1 MILSTTKDMSKTTPT
16 SGISRQPI
24 VFFGTEDFSSYSLRA
39 LVEAGFNI
47 AAVIT
52 KPDSR
57 RGRSNKLIQPAVKQ
71 FASQHHI
78 PVWQPNRLKDIIS
91 DIKNITPRPTGVL
104 VSYGKIIPQTII
116 DLFQPGI
123 INVHPSLLP
132 KYRGPSPI
140 ESAIANRD
148 KITGVTIMQLEQ
160 AMDAGPIYYQET
172 YPLDFTETQ
181 PELYQTL
188 GQLGAQLL
196 TQKLP
201 DIINGILQ
209 PTPQD
214 NSRATY
220 CSLLSKNDSRLDPQQ
235 LTADQAEAKIRAH
248 LTYPRSRLKV
258 DQYDLI
264 ITKARAVSIPETPL
278 DVKCADNTYLAIDE
292 LIAPSGK
299 TISTDAFLRGYPLQ
313 R

>member
-1 MILSTTKDMSKTTPT
+1 MSKTTPT

-24 VFFGTEDFSSYSLRA
+24 VFFGTEDFSLYSLRA

-47 AAVIT
+47 VAVIT

-57 RGRSNKLIQPAVKQ
+57 RGRSNKLIRPAVKQ

-91 DIKNITPRPTGVL
+91 DIKNITPQPTGVL
-104 VSYGKIIPQTII
+104 VSYGKIIPQTVI

-123 INVHPSLLP
+123 VNIHPSLLP

-181 PELYQTL
+181 PELYQAL

-209 PTPQD
+209 PIPQD

-220 CSLLSKNDSRLDPQQ
+220 CSLLSKDDSRLDPQQ
-235 LTADQAEAKIRAH
+235 LTADQIEAKIRAH
-248 LTYPRSRLKV
+248 LTYPRSRLKIG
-258 DQYDLI
+258 QYDLI
-264 ITKARAVSIPETPL
+264 ITKAYITQKPETPL
-278 DVKCADNTYLAIDE
+278 DIKCTDGKYLSIDE

-299 TISTDAFLRGYPLQ
+299 TISANAFLRGYPLQ

>member
-1 MILSTTKDMSKTTPT
+1 MSKTTPT

-24 VFFGTEDFSSYSLRA
+24 VFFGTEDFSLYSLRA

-47 AAVIT
+47 VAVIT

-57 RGRSNKLIQPAVKQ
+57 RGRSNKLVQPAVKQ

-78 PVWQPNRLKDIIS
+78 PVWQPNQLKDIIN
-91 DIKNITPRPTGVL
+91 DIKNITPQPTGVL

-148 KITGVTIMQLEQ
+148 KITGVTIMRLEQ
-160 AMDAGPIYYQET
+160 AMDAGPIYYQEA

-181 PELYQTL
+181 PELYQAL

-201 DIINGILQ
+201 NIINGILQ

-214 NSRATY
+214 DSLATY
-220 CSLLSKNDSRLDPQQ
+220 CSLLSKDDSRLDPQQ

-248 LTYPRSRLKV
+248 LTYPRSRLKIG
-258 DQYDLI
+258 QYDLI
-264 ITKARAVSIPETPL
+264 VTKACITQKPETPL
-278 DVKCADNTYLAIDE
+278 DIKCTDGKYLSINE

-299 TISTDAFLRGYPLQ
+299 TISAEAFLRGYPLQ

>member
-1 MILSTTKDMSKTTPT
+1 MRSTTTPMSKTMPT
-16 SGISRQPI
+16 SGAKTQPI
-24 VFFGTEDFSSYSLRA
+24 VFFGTEDFSLYSLRA
-39 LVEAGFNI
+39 LVEAGFNV
-47 AAVIT
+47 AAIVT
-52 KPDSR
+52 KPDTR
-57 RGRSNKLIQPAVKQ
+57 RGRGGKLTQPAVKQ
-71 FASQHHI
+71 FAIQHNI
-78 PVWQPNRLKDIIS
+78 PVWQPNHLKNIIN
-91 DIKNITPRPTGVL
+91 DIKNLTPQPTGVL

-148 KITGVTIMQLEQ
+148 NLTGVTIMKLEK
-160 AMDAGPIYYQET
+160 AMDAGPIYVQKSHK
-172 YPLDFTETQ
+172 LNCTETQ
-181 PELYQTL
+181 PKLYRML
-188 GQLGAQLL
+188 GQLGAELL
-196 TQKLP
+196 IHNLS
-201 DIINGILQ
+201 DIISGILQ

-214 NSRATY
+214 DSHATY

-235 LTADQAEAKIRAH
+235 LTANQAEAKIRAH

-264 ITKARAVSIPETPL
+264 ITKARAVSTLETPL
-278 DVKCADNTYLAIDE
+278 DIKCADGTYLAIDE

>member
-1 MILSTTKDMSKTTPT
+1 MSKTTPT

-24 VFFGTEDFSSYSLRA
+24 VFFGTEDFSLYSLRA

-47 AAVIT
+47 VAVIT

-78 PVWQPNRLKDIIS
+78 PVWQPKRLKDIIS
-91 DIKNITPRPTGVL
+91 DIKNITPQPTGVL

-181 PELYQTL
+181 PELYQAL

-209 PTPQD
+209 PIPQD

-220 CSLLSKNDSRLDPQQ
+220 CSLLSKDDSRLDPQQ
-235 LTADQAEAKIRAH
+235 STADQIEAKIRAH
-248 LTYPRSRLKV
+248 LTYPRSRLKIG
-258 DQYDLI
+258 QYDLI
-264 ITKARAVSIPETPL
+264 ITKACITQKPETPL
-278 DVKCADNTYLAIDE
+278 DIKCADGNYLSISE
-292 LIAPSGK
+292 VIAPSGK
-299 TISTDAFLRGYPLQ
+299 TISANAFLRGYPLQ
-313 R
+313 K

>member
-1 MILSTTKDMSKTTPT
+1 MSKTTPT
-16 SGISRQPI
+16 SGTSRQPI
-24 VFFGTEDFSSYSLRA
+24 VFFGTEDFSLYSLRA
-39 LVEAGFNI
+39 LVEASFNI
-47 AAVIT
+47 VAVIT

-71 FASQHHI
+71 FASQHYI

-148 KITGVTIMQLEQ
+148 KITGVTIMRLEQ

-188 GQLGAQLL
+188 GQLGAKLL
-196 TQKLP
+196 TQKLL

-214 NSRATY
+214 DSRATY
-220 CSLLSKNDSRLDPQQ
+220 CSLLSKDDSRLDPQQ

-248 LTYPRSRLKV
+248 LTYPRSRLKIG
-258 DQYDLI
+258 QYDLI
-264 ITKARAVSIPETPL
+264 ITKACITQKPETPL
-278 DVKCADNTYLAIDE
+278 DIKCADGNYLAIDE

>member
-1 MILSTTKDMSKTTPT
+1 MSKTTPT

-24 VFFGTEDFSSYSLRA
+24 VFFGTEDFSLYSLRA

-47 AAVIT
+47 VAVIT

-71 FASQHHI
+71 FASQHRI
-78 PVWQPNRLKDIIS
+78 PVWQPKRLKEIIS

-148 KITGVTIMQLEQ
+148 KNTGVTIMRLEQ

-201 DIINGILQ
+201 NIINGILQ

-214 NSRATY
+214 HNSRATY
-220 CSLLSKNDSRLDPQQ
+220 CSLLSKDDSRLDLQQ

-248 LTYPRSRLKV
+248 LTYPRSRLKIG
-258 DQYDLI
+258 QYDLI
-264 ITKARAVSIPETPL
+264 ITKARAVSTPETPL
-278 DVKCADNTYLAIDE
+278 DIKCADGTYLSIDE

-299 TISTDAFLRGYPLQ
+299 TISAEAFLRGYPLQ

>member
-1 MILSTTKDMSKTTPT
+1 MPT

-24 VFFGTEDFSSYSLRA
+24 VFFGTEDFSLYSLRA

-47 AAVIT
+47 VAVIT

-181 PELYQTL
+181 PELYQAL

-201 DIINGILQ
+201 NIINGILQ

-220 CSLLSKNDSRLDPQQ
+220 CSLLNKDDSRLDPQQ

-248 LTYPRSRLKV
+248 LTYPRSRLKIG
-258 DQYDLI
+258 QYDLI
-264 ITKARAVSIPETPL
+264 ITKACITQKPETPL
-278 DVKCADNTYLAIDE
+278 DIKFTDGKYLSIDE

>member
-1 MILSTTKDMSKTTPT
+1 MSKTIPT
-16 SGISRQPI
+16 SGTSGQPI
-24 VFFGTEDFSSYSLRA
+24 VFFGTEDFSLYSLRT
-39 LVEAGFNI
+39 LVEAGFDI

-57 RGRSNKLIQPAVKQ
+57 RGRGNKIVQPAVKK
-71 FASQHHI
+71 FAIEHNI
-78 PVWQPNRLKDIIS
+78 PVWQPERLKNIIN
-91 DIKNITPRPTGVL
+91 DIKNITPQPIGVL

-116 DLFQPGI
+116 DLFRPGI

-148 KITGVTIMQLEQ
+148 KTTGVTIMRLEQ
-160 AMDAGPIYYQET
+160 AMDAGPIYHQEIC
-172 YPLDFTETQ
+172 PLDFTETQ

-220 CSLLSKNDSRLDPQQ
+220 CSLLSKDDSRLDPQQ
-235 LTADQAEAKIRAH
+235 LTADQIEAKIRAH
-248 LTYPRSRLKV
+248 LTYPRSRLKIG
-258 DQYDLI
+258 QYDLI
-264 ITKARAVSIPETPL
+264 ITKACITQKPETPL
-278 DVKCADNTYLAIDE
+278 DIKCADGNYLSISE

>member
-1 MILSTTKDMSKTTPT
+1 M
-16 SGISRQPI
+16 
-24 VFFGTEDFSSYSLRA
+24 
-39 LVEAGFNI
+39 
-47 AAVIT
+47 AVIT

-71 FASQHHI
+71 FASQHRI
-78 PVWQPNRLKDIIS
+78 PVWQPKRLKDIIS

-160 AMDAGPIYYQET
+160 AMDAGPIYHQET

-220 CSLLSKNDSRLDPQQ
+220 CSLLSKDDSRLDPQQ
-235 LTADQAEAKIRAH
+235 LTADQIEAKIRAH
-248 LTYPRSRLKV
+248 LTYPRSRLKIG
-258 DQYDLI
+258 QYDLI
-264 ITKARAVSIPETPL
+264 ITKARATSTPETPL
-278 DVKCADNTYLAIDE
+278 DIKCADGTYLAIDE

-299 TISTDAFLRGYPLQ
+299 TISAEAFLRGHPLQ

>member
-1 MILSTTKDMSKTTPT
+1 MSKTTPT

-24 VFFGTEDFSSYSLRA
+24 VFFGTEDFSLYSLRA

-91 DIKNITPRPTGVL
+91 DIKNITPQPTGVL

-160 AMDAGPIYYQET
+160 AMDAGPIYHQET

-188 GQLGAQLL
+188 GQLGAKLL

-201 DIINGILQ
+201 DIISGILQ

-214 NSRATY
+214 GSRATY
-220 CSLLSKNDSRLDPQQ
+220 CSLLSKDDSRLDPQQ
-235 LTADQAEAKIRAH
+235 LTADQVEAKIRAH
-248 LTYPRSRLKV
+248 LTYRRSRLKIG
-258 DQYDLI
+258 QYDLI
-264 ITKARAVSIPETPL
+264 ITKACITQKPETPL
-278 DVKCADNTYLAIDE
+278 DIKCTDGKYLSIDE

-299 TISTDAFLRGYPLQ
+299 TISAEAFLRGYPLQ

>member
-1 MILSTTKDMSKTTPT
+1 MSKTTPT

-24 VFFGTEDFSSYSLRA
+24 VFFGTEDFSLYSLRA

-47 AAVIT
+47 VAVIT

-78 PVWQPNRLKDIIS
+78 PFWQPNRLKDIIN
-91 DIKNITPRPTGVL
+91 DIKNITPQPIGVL

-116 DLFQPGI
+116 DLFHPGI

-148 KITGVTIMQLEQ
+148 KITGVTIMKLEQ
-160 AMDAGPIYYQET
+160 AMDAGPIYYQEA

-181 PELYQTL
+181 PELYQAL

-201 DIINGILQ
+201 NIINGILQ

-220 CSLLSKNDSRLDPQQ
+220 CSLLSKDDSRLDPQQ
-235 LTADQAEAKIRAH
+235 LTADQIEAKIRAH
-248 LTYPRSRLKV
+248 LTYPRSRLKIG
-258 DQYDLI
+258 QYDLI
-264 ITKARAVSIPETPL
+264 ITKACITQKTETPL
-278 DVKCADNTYLAIDE
+278 DIKCADGNYLSISE
-292 LIAPSGK
+292 VIAPSGK
-299 TISTDAFLRGYPLQ
+299 TISANAFLRGYPLQ

>member
-1 MILSTTKDMSKTTPT
+1 M
-16 SGISRQPI
+16 
-24 VFFGTEDFSSYSLRA
+24 YSLRA

-47 AAVIT
+47 VAVIT

-71 FASQHHI
+71 FASQHRI
-78 PVWQPNRLKDIIS
+78 PVWQPKRLKDIIS

-148 KITGVTIMQLEQ
+148 KNTGVTIMRLEQ

-201 DIINGILQ
+201 NIINGILQ

-214 NSRATY
+214 NNSRATY
-220 CSLLSKNDSRLDPQQ
+220 CSLLSKDGSRLDPQQ

-248 LTYPRSRLKV
+248 LTYPRSHLKV

-264 ITKARAVSIPETPL
+264 ITKARAVSTPETPL
-278 DVKCADNTYLAIDE
+278 DIKCVDDTYLAIDR

>member
-1 MILSTTKDMSKTTPT
+1 MSKTTPT

-24 VFFGTEDFSSYSLRA
+24 VFFGTEDFSLYSLRA

-71 FASQHHI
+71 FASHHHI
-78 PVWQPNRLKDIIS
+78 PVWQPNRLKDIIN
-91 DIKNITPRPTGVL
+91 DIKNITPQPIGVL

-116 DLFQPGI
+116 DLFHPGI

-148 KITGVTIMQLEQ
+148 KITGVTIMKLEQ
-160 AMDAGPIYYQET
+160 AMDAGPIYYQEA

-181 PELYQTL
+181 PELYQAL

-201 DIINGILQ
+201 NIINGILQ

-220 CSLLSKNDSRLDPQQ
+220 CSLLSKDDSRLDPQQ
-235 LTADQAEAKIRAH
+235 LTADQIEAKIRAH

-264 ITKARAVSIPETPL
+264 ITKACAVSTPETPL
-278 DVKCADNTYLAIDE
+278 DIKCADGTYLAIDE

-299 TISTDAFLRGYPLQ
+299 TISAEAFLRGYPLQ

>member
-1 MILSTTKDMSKTTPT
+1 MSKTTPT
-16 SGISRQPI
+16 SGTSRQPI
-24 VFFGTEDFSSYSLRA
+24 VFFGTEDFSLYSLRA

-148 KITGVTIMQLEQ
+148 NLTGVTIMKLEK
-160 AMDAGPIYYQET
+160 AMDAGPIYVQKSHK
-172 YPLDFTETQ
+172 LNCTETQ
-181 PELYQTL
+181 PKLYRML
-188 GQLGAQLL
+188 GQLGAELL
-196 TQKLP
+196 IHNLS
-201 DIINGILQ
+201 DIISGILQ

-214 NSRATY
+214 DSHATY

-235 LTADQAEAKIRAH
+235 LTANQAEAKIRAH

-264 ITKARAVSIPETPL
+264 ITKARAVSTLETPL
-278 DVKCADNTYLAIDE
+278 DIKCADGTYLAIDE

>member
-1 MILSTTKDMSKTTPT
+1 MSKTTPT

-24 VFFGTEDFSSYSLRA
+24 VFFGTEDFSLYSLRA

-47 AAVIT
+47 VAVIT

-78 PVWQPNRLKDIIS
+78 PVWQPNRLKDIIN
-91 DIKNITPRPTGVL
+91 DIKNITPQPIGVL

-116 DLFQPGI
+116 DLFHPGI

-148 KITGVTIMQLEQ
+148 KITGVTIMKLEQ
-160 AMDAGPIYYQET
+160 AMDAGPIYYQEA

-181 PELYQTL
+181 PELYQAL

-201 DIINGILQ
+201 NIINGILQ

-220 CSLLSKNDSRLDPQQ
+220 CSLLSKDDSRLDPQQ
-235 LTADQAEAKIRAH
+235 LTADQIEAKIRAH
-248 LTYPRSRLKV
+248 LTYPRSRLKIG
-258 DQYDLI
+258 QYDLI
-264 ITKARAVSIPETPL
+264 ITKACITQKTETPL
-278 DVKCADNTYLAIDE
+278 DIKCADGNYLSISE
-292 LIAPSGK
+292 VIAPSGK
-299 TISTDAFLRGYPLQ
+299 TISADAFLRGYPLQ

>member
-1 MILSTTKDMSKTTPT
+1 
-16 SGISRQPI
+16 
-24 VFFGTEDFSSYSLRA
+24 
-39 LVEAGFNI
+39 
-47 AAVIT
+47 AAVLT

-116 DLFQPGI
+116 DLFHPGI

-160 AMDAGPIYYQET
+160 AMDAGPIYYQEA

-196 TQKLP
+196 MQKLP
-201 DIINGILQ
+201 DIISGILQ

-214 NSRATY
+214 DSRATY

-248 LTYPRSRLKV
+248 LTYPRSRLKIG
-258 DQYDLI
+258 QYDLI
-264 ITKARAVSIPETPL
+264 ITKACITQKPETPL
-278 DVKCADNTYLAIDE
+278 DIKCADGNYLSISE
-292 LIAPSGK
+292 VIAPSGK
-299 TISTDAFLRGYPLQ
+299 TISANAFLRGYPLQ

>member
-1 MILSTTKDMSKTTPT
+1 MSKTTPT

-24 VFFGTEDFSSYSLRA
+24 VFFGTEDFSLYSLRA

-47 AAVIT
+47 VAVIT

-78 PVWQPNRLKDIIS
+78 PVWQPNRLKDIIN
-91 DIKNITPRPTGVL
+91 DIKNITPQPIGVL

-116 DLFQPGI
+116 DLFHPGI

-160 AMDAGPIYYQET
+160 AMDAGPIYYQEA

-196 TQKLP
+196 MQKLP
-201 DIINGILQ
+201 DIISGILQ

-214 NSRATY
+214 GSRTTY
-220 CSLLSKNDSRLDPQQ
+220 CSLLSKDDSRLDPQQ
-235 LTADQAEAKIRAH
+235 LTADQVEAKIRAH
-248 LTYPRSRLKV
+248 LTYPRSRLKIG
-258 DQYDLI
+258 QYDLI
-264 ITKARAVSIPETPL
+264 ITKACITQKPETPL
-278 DVKCADNTYLAIDE
+278 DIKCTDGKYLSINE

-299 TISTDAFLRGYPLQ
+299 TISAEAFLRGYPLQ

>member
-1 MILSTTKDMSKTTPT
+1 MSKTTPT

-24 VFFGTEDFSSYSLRA
+24 VFFGTEDFSLYSLRA

-47 AAVIT
+47 VAVIT

-91 DIKNITPRPTGVL
+91 DIKNITPQPTGVL

-116 DLFQPGI
+116 DLFHPGI

-148 KITGVTIMQLEQ
+148 KITGVTIMKLEQ
-160 AMDAGPIYYQET
+160 AMDAGPIYYQEA

-181 PELYQTL
+181 PELYQAL

-201 DIINGILQ
+201 NIINGILQ

-220 CSLLSKNDSRLDPQQ
+220 CSLLSKDDSRLDPQQ
-235 LTADQAEAKIRAH
+235 LTADQIEAKIRAH
-248 LTYPRSRLKV
+248 LTYPRSRLKIG
-258 DQYDLI
+258 QYDLI
-264 ITKARAVSIPETPL
+264 ITKSCITQKTETPL
-278 DVKCADNTYLAIDE
+278 DIKCADGNYLSISE
-292 LIAPSGK
+292 VIAPSGK
-299 TISTDAFLRGYPLQ
+299 TISVDAFLRGYPLQ

>member
-1 MILSTTKDMSKTTPT
+1 MSKTTPT
-16 SGISRQPI
+16 SGTSRQPI
-24 VFFGTEDFSSYSLRA
+24 VFFGTEDFSLYSLHA
-39 LVEAGFNI
+39 LVEADFNI
-47 AAVIT
+47 VAVIT

-57 RGRSNKLIQPAVKQ
+57 RSRSNKLIQPAVKQ

-78 PVWQPNRLKDIIS
+78 PVWQAKRLKDIIS
-91 DIKNITPRPTGVL
+91 DIKNITPQPTGVL

-116 DLFQPGI
+116 DLFHPGI

-148 KITGVTIMQLEQ
+148 KTTGVTIMQLEQ
-160 AMDAGPIYYQET
+160 AMDAGPIYHQEI
-172 YPLDFTETQ
+172 YPLTLSETQ

-196 TQKLP
+196 AQKLP
-201 DIINGILQ
+201 DIMNGILQ

-214 NSRATY
+214 DSLATY
-220 CSLLSKNDSRLDPQQ
+220 CSLLSKDDSRLDPQQ
-235 LTADQAEAKIRAH
+235 LTADQIEAKIRAH
-248 LTYPRSRLKV
+248 LTYPRSRLKIG
-258 DQYDLI
+258 QYDLI
-264 ITKARAVSIPETPL
+264 ITKACTTKKPETPL
-278 DVKCADNTYLAIDE
+278 DIKCTDGKYLSIDE

-299 TISTDAFLRGYPLQ
+299 TISADTFLRGYPLQ

>member
-1 MILSTTKDMSKTTPT
+1 MSKTTPT

-24 VFFGTEDFSSYSLRA
+24 VFFGTEDFSLYSLRV

-47 AAVIT
+47 VAVIT

-78 PVWQPNRLKDIIS
+78 PVWQPNRLKDIIN

-148 KITGVTIMQLEQ
+148 KITGVTIMRLEQ
-160 AMDAGPIYYQET
+160 AMDAGPIYYQEI
-172 YPLDFTETQ
+172 YSLNFTETQ
-181 PELYQTL
+181 LELYQTL
-188 GQLGAQLL
+188 GQLGAQL
-196 TQKLP
+196 
-201 DIINGILQ
+201 DG
-209 PTPQD
+209 
-214 NSRATY
+214 
-220 CSLLSKNDSRLDPQQ
+220 
-235 LTADQAEAKIRAH
+235 RAH
-248 LTYPRSRLKV
+248 V
-258 DQYDLI
+258 
-264 ITKARAVSIPETPL
+264 
-278 DVKCADNTYLAIDE
+278 
-292 LIAPSGK
+292 
-299 TISTDAFLRGYPLQ
+299 
-313 R
+313 

>member
-1 MILSTTKDMSKTTPT
+1 MSKTTPT

-24 VFFGTEDFSSYSLRA
+24 VFFGTEDFSLYSLRA

-47 AAVIT
+47 VAVIT

-57 RGRSNKLIQPAVKQ
+57 RGRSNKLIQPVVKQ

-91 DIKNITPRPTGVL
+91 DIKNITPQPTGVL

-160 AMDAGPIYYQET
+160 AMDAGPIYHQET

-188 GQLGAQLL
+188 GQLGAKLL

-220 CSLLSKNDSRLDPQQ
+220 CSLLSKDDSRLDPQQ
-235 LTADQAEAKIRAH
+235 LTADQAQAKIRAH
-248 LTYPRSRLKV
+248 LTYPRSRLKIG
-258 DQYDLI
+258 QYDLI
-264 ITKARAVSIPETPL
+264 ITKARAVSTPETPL
-278 DVKCADNTYLAIDE
+278 DIKCADGTYLAIDE

-299 TISTDAFLRGYPLQ
+299 TISADAFLRGYPLQ